1 MIPLVSLFS
10 KATIKFW
17 CLQGEVI
24 IKIKVIRQELKRS
37 NMQVVRIDII
47 KVTKKN
53 HSCSK
58 GDFIVRNNFIF
69 QDKLSN

>member
-58 GDFIVRNNFIF
+58 GDFIVRKNFIF
-69 QDKLSN
+69 QDKLTL